1 MKFKLAVV
9 ALVGIALTG
18 AFRAVSAQE
27 KTQWDGIFTAEQAKR
42 GEAVFSESCSPC
54 HGPEL
59 GGSDLAPALTGADF
73 ASNWNDMKVA
83 DLFDRVSQTMPLSAP
98 GSLTAPQYADVV
110 SFILQKSGAPAGTT
124 ELPPKKDAL
133 TSIKFVAKKP

>member
-9 ALVGIALTG
+9 VLVGIAVGG

-42 GEAVFSESCSPC
+42 GEAVYGDSCVPC
-54 HGPEL
+54 HGPDL

-73 ASNWNDMKVA
+73 ASNWNDMKIS
-83 DLFDRVSQTMPLSAP
+83 DFFDRVSQTMPLSSP

-124 ELPPKKDAL
+124 ELPAKKDAL
-133 TSIKFVAKKP
+133 TAIKFVAKKP